1 MNIGD
6 LGKRSLAVPISLAFE
21 AESLKEEPG
30 KPETFLHAI
39 NSNLK
44 PLGWHLFIDFL
55 DILSWRIRTPL
66 DWSRQNYPIRN

>member
-1 MNIGD
+1 MDIGD

-30 KPETFLHAI
+30 KPEKFLHTM
-39 NSNLK
+39 NLNFK

-55 DILSWRIRTPL
+55 VILSWRIRNPTGL
-66 DWSRQNYPIRN
+66 EQTELSHS